1 MSPSLAIAAVL
12 LSAPAFAQPIFST
25 GTRNPETNT
34 GSESRNTN
42 PGASNPNLP
51 LPGTANPNNRAAP
64 MVPNPQP
71 VPNPNSPPVQPAPGG
86 GPTAAPGGVQAPG
99 PGGAQGSPS
108 QRSPRD
114 EARRESDDGR
124 GTGELRDIRD
134 AVLRAPAGEQ
144 EAAAEVELVEDL
156 RVFRKNGQVVL
167 TGTVRSRE
175 EKEAAGKR
183 AAEASDGR
191 PVLNL
196 LKVK

>member
-1 MSPSLAIAAVL
+1 MSPALAVAAVL
-12 LSAPAFAQPIFST
+12 LCAPAFGQPIFST
-25 GTRNPETNT
+25 GTRNPDTNT
-34 GSESRNTN
+34 GHESRNTN

-71 VPNPNSPPVQPAPGG
+71 VPDQNRRPVPR
-86 GPTAAPGGVQAPG
+86 AAG

-108 QRSPRD
+108 QQSPRD

-124 GTGELRDIRD
+124 GTDELRDIRD

-144 EAAAEVELVEDL
+144 EAADEAELVEDL
-156 RVFRKNGQVVL
+156 RVFRKNGRVVL

-183 AAEASDGR
+183 AAEAAGGR

>member
-1 MSPSLAIAAVL
+1 MSPSLAVAAVL
-12 LSAPAFAQPIFST
+12 LCAPAFGQPIFST

-34 GSESRNTN
+34 GTESRNTN

-71 VPNPNSPPVQPAPGG
+71 VPRPNSQPAG
-86 GPTAAPGGVQAPG
+86 PGGVQ
-99 PGGAQGSPS
+99 GSQS
-108 QRSPRD
+108 QRSPRG

-124 GTGELRDIRD
+124 GTDELRDIRD

-167 TGTVRSRE
+167 TGTVRSRA
-175 EKEAAGKR
+175 EKKAAGER
-183 AAEASDGR
+183 AAEAADGR

-196 LKVK
+196 LRVK